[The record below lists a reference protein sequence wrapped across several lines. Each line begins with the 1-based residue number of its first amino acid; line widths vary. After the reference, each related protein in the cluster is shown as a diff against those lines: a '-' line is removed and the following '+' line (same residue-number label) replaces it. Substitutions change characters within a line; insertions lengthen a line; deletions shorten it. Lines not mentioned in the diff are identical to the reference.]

1 LPSFAKDRASVHGG
15 EPEAVTAPAGEP
27 TLVGASARQDEV
39 VDAPADRHALLGE
52 PPDGTD
58 SSMVDGRDAEDPGV
72 QDPCAHDLGD
82 GDPDGKDPVPEDP
95 DASDIGGGGS
105 GSTTK
110 PAARRRGWRRLF
122 RGPVWQVGRILI
134 LLLLI
139 EYLVV
144 PQLAGP
150 RKVLHLVTEVNPFL
164 LLLGVGLEAA
174 SLLSYSQLSRTVLP
188 GGRSISIFT
197 MLRVQMSTL
206 SVSHS
211 LPGGSATGTALG
223 YRLLTQSG
231 VARSDVG
238 FGLATQA
245 IGSAV
250 VLNVVLWTALIVSIP
265 VWGFSAVYLLAAVVG
280 ILLLLTSGALV
291 AAFTRGGDRVGD
303 ALERAAGHIPFVDGV
318 GLRRAYDQASER
330 LKALSEQRA
339 LLVRALGWA
348 AANWLFDAASLEVFV
363 GAFGH
368 WVNPDGLLVA
378 YGLAYVLAALP
389 ITPGG
394 LGVVEA
400 TLTSLLV
407 GFGTPRGIAVLGVVT
422 YRLINFWLPIPLG
435 GLAYLSLQTHRRHAN
450 HHSGA
455 EGMPA
460 SRPWW
465 RHFQHKPPAI

>member
-1 LPSFAKDRASVHGG
+1 
-15 EPEAVTAPAGEP
+15 
-27 TLVGASARQDEV
+27 
-39 VDAPADRHALLGE
+39 
-52 PPDGTD
+52 
-58 SSMVDGRDAEDPGV
+58 
-72 QDPCAHDLGD
+72 
-82 GDPDGKDPVPEDP
+82 
-95 DASDIGGGGS
+95 
-105 GSTTK
+105 
-110 PAARRRGWRRLF
+110 
-122 RGPVWQVGRILI
+122 VWQVGRILI
-134 LLLLI
+134 LILLI

-188 GGRSISIFT
+188 GGRSISVFT
-197 MLRVQMSTL
+197 MLRVQITTL
-206 SVSHS
+206 SVSHT

-303 ALERAAGHIPFVDGV
+303 ALERAASHIPFVDAG
-318 GLRRAYDQASER
+318 GLRRAYDQVSER
-330 LKALSEQRA
+330 LKALGEQRP
-339 LLVRALGWA
+339 LLVRAFGWA
-348 AANWLFDAASLEVFV
+348 AANWLLDAASLEVFV

-435 GLAYLSLQTHRRHAN
+435 GLAYLSLQTHRRQSN
-450 HHSGA
+450 HHAGA
-455 EGMPA
+455 EDLPP

-465 RHFQHKPPAI
+465 RPFHQKPPAV

>member
-1 LPSFAKDRASVHGG
+1 
-15 EPEAVTAPAGEP
+15 
-27 TLVGASARQDEV
+27 
-39 VDAPADRHALLGE
+39 
-52 PPDGTD
+52 
-58 SSMVDGRDAEDPGV
+58 
-72 QDPCAHDLGD
+72 
-82 GDPDGKDPVPEDP
+82 
-95 DASDIGGGGS
+95 
-105 GSTTK
+105 
-110 PAARRRGWRRLF
+110 
-122 RGPVWQVGRILI
+122 VWQVGRILI
-134 LLLLI
+134 LILLI

-188 GGRSISIFT
+188 GGRSISVFT
-197 MLRVQMSTL
+197 MLRVQMTTL
-206 SVSHS
+206 SVSHT

-303 ALERAAGHIPFVDGV
+303 ALERAASHIPFVDAD
-318 GLRRAYDQASER
+318 GLRRAYDQVSER
-330 LKALSEQRA
+330 LKALSEQRP
-339 LLVRALGWA
+339 LLVRAFGWA

-435 GLAYLSLQTHRRHAN
+435 GLAYLSLQTHRRHSN
-450 HHSGA
+450 HHTGA
-455 EGMPA
+455 EELPP

-465 RHFQHKPPAI
+465 RPFQQKPPTI